1 MPGSGTT
8 AAPKLGALL
17 PPPLEVK
24 APEADPLLK
33 VTVEPAP
40 MSREARV
47 WLTEPNFRLALAA
60 TVTTAAPGAVPRRP
74 LTLVVPAL
82 ALRAS

>member
-8 AAPKLGALL
+8 AEPKLGALL

-24 APEADPLLK
+24 APEADPLMK

-40 MSREARV
+40 ISREARV
-47 WLTEPNFRLALAA
+47 WLMVPNFRLAPSP
-60 TVTTAAPGAVPRRP
+60 TVTAAAPGAVPRRP

-82 ALRAS
+82 AMRAS